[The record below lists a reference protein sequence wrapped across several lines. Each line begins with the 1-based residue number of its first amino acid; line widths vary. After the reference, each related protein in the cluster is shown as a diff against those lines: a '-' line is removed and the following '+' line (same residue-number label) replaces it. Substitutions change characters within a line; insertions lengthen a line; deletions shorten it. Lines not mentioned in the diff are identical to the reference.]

1 MSGDVEPSWPV
12 QKGIIFQVHLPNLA
26 LIASFLE
33 HAKIILVVYLLGL
46 KAAKIAKTLF
56 RV

>member
-26 LIASFLE
+26 LISFFLE
-33 HAKIILVVYLLGL
+33 HTKIILVVYLLGL